1 VVAPCRR
8 PLSEANAFLRAAG
21 TYWLEVFPHVKQEVR
36 YWRRRAARVR
46 DKRLARLALETQMH
60 ERGNLEGAAV
70 FALLAPRRLRAEV
83 VRAAVSFQALY
94 DFLDTLAELPVADP
108 VANGRR
114 LHAALLAALEPGAS
128 TRGGFLEHCG
138 FEEAD
143 GGYVEELIA
152 ACQDALAALPAYAH
166 VAGPARAAAVRMVD
180 YQSFNHF
187 ATGEPLQIRRW
198 GSSIAP
204 AGSGLRWWEAAAGAA
219 SSLGVFALLAAAAS
233 PNFNSPAAAET
244 AEAYFPWVGA
254 LHVLLDSLVDFERDL
269 DCGDHSLVSHYSSAG
284 EAAERLGAIAA
295 EAAERLCELGRTHS
309 LILSAMAGFYLSR
322 PAARGDFAAPAA
334 ARIVDELGP
343 WTGPA
348 IAVSRARR
356 TARVLS
362 RKSSSG
368 LSTCLTN
375 GVK

>member
-1 VVAPCRR
+1 M
-8 PLSEANAFLRAAG
+8 AAG
-21 TYWLEVFPHVKQEVR
+21 TYWLEVFPHAKHELR
-36 YWRRRAARVR
+36 HWRQRAGRMR
-46 DKRLARLALETQMH
+46 NRRLARLALQTQLH

-70 FALLAPRRLRAEV
+70 FALLAPRRLRADV

-94 DFLDTLAELPVADP
+94 DFLDTLAELPVDEP

-114 LHAALLAALEPGAS
+114 LHGALLAALEPGAS
-128 TRGGFLEHCG
+128 TRGGFLDHCG
-138 FEEAD
+138 FSEAD
-143 GGYVEELIA
+143 EDYIAELIA
-152 ACQDALAALPAYAH
+152 ACQGSLAVLPAYAN
-166 VAGPARAAAVRMVD
+166 VAEATRAAATRMID

-187 ATGEPLQIRRW
+187 GAGGPLQIRSW
-198 GSSIAP
+198 GSAIVP
-204 AGSGLRWWEAAAGAA
+204 PGSNLRWWEAAAGAA

-233 PNFNSPAAAET
+233 QDFNSAAAAET
-244 AEAYFPWVGA
+244 ADAYFPWVGA

-269 DCGDHSLVSHYSSAG
+269 DCGDHSLVSHYCSAE

-295 EAAERLCELGRTHS
+295 EASGRLGELGRTHA
-309 LILSAMAGFYLSR
+309 LILSAMAGFYLAR
-322 PAARGDFAAPAA
+322 PAARGSFAAPAA

-348 IAVSRARR
+348 ITVVRARR
-356 TARVLS
+356 MARTLS

-375 GVK
+375 GVE